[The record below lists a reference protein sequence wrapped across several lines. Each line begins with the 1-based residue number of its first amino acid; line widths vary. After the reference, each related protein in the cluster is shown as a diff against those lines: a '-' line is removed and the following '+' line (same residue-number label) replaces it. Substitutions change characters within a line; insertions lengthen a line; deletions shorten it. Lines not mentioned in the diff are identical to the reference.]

1 MSSAAARPVVVGPV
15 QIGPLRSLLERFR
28 RSAGMPAAVG
38 ADLGS
43 ELAPVFA
50 ALDDIE
56 REVARLRARSEA
68 AAAARLQEADEAAER
83 ILAEARQLAA
93 KEREVELETVLQR
106 TDAEAE
112 AIVAQAAAAAE
123 VTRKRGDERLPALV
137 TEVLAR
143 VLQAER

>member
-1 MSSAAARPVVVGPV
+1 MSSAARPVVVGPV
-15 QIGPLRSLLERFR
+15 RIGPLRSLLERFR

-38 ADLGS
+38 GELRS

-50 ALDDIE
+50 ALDEIE
-56 REVARLRARSEA
+56 REVARVRARSEA
-68 AAAARLQEADEAAER
+68 AATARLKEADEAAER

-123 VTRKRGDERLPALV
+123 VTRKRGDERLPVLV